1 MNSRLA
7 HRGPDSEGHVTRD
20 GVALAMRRL
29 AIIDLHTGD
38 QPIITANGDVAVIL
52 NGEIYNF
59 RELREDLQRAGCAF
73 RTRSDTEVVALGY
86 LKYGAGVV
94 DRLKGMFAFALH
106 DRRSGKLL
114 LARDR
119 FGEKPLYYHHRD
131 STLIFASEMRA
142 LLAWPE
148 LPRRL
153 NREAFGQFLR
163 LGYTPS
169 PTTLVENIQELP
181 PGCFLEWDAGA
192 VKVSR
197 YYTPDYTPAPELGT
211 ADVAI
216 PLVREA
222 LKTAVGRQMVSD
234 VPIGALLSG
243 GIDSSAVVA
252 MMQQHSDRPVS
263 TFTVRFSDADYDE
276 SAVAREV
283 ARHLGTDHHEISID
297 DNAFQPDD
305 LWRIVEHVGQPFAD
319 SSAIP
324 MYVISRSVREHVKV
338 CLTGDGGDEMFAG
351 YPIFNW
357 ASQVDRVARVP
368 RPLRRAAGIGLAIA
382 RHTPGLRNAR
392 FPRQATRALGA
403 ADEPSSR
410 RLAAIDTLFLP
421 SELRRLIGDRET
433 LDAARDSLGIVSE
446 LPDESAGWTTL
457 RRRMYQSVS
466 QRLTQDMLVKVD
478 RMGMAASLELRAPM
492 LDPDLAALSMRLP
505 DSTLISGGLQKRV
518 LREAVRELLPDI
530 VFTHPKTGF
539 SIPLHRFVNQKYR
552 DTVTEL
558 LETPGDVMSLLNLP
572 EVARIAKR
580 GLARQA
586 DRADISVYR
595 ASHQLWSLL
604 QVAAWAQRFRIQV

>member
-1 MNSRLA
+1 MCGICGVAEKTPSKSAESAVLTMNSRLA

-59 RELREDLQRAGCAF
+59 RELREDLERAGCTF

-86 LKYGAGVV
+86 LKYGTGVV

-197 YYTPDYTPAPELGT
+197 YYTPDYTPAPELGA

-324 MYVISRSVREHVKV
+324 MYVVSRSVREHVKV

-357 ASQVDRVARVP
+357 ASQVDRVARIP

-392 FPRQATRALGA
+392 LPRQATRALGA
-403 ADEPSSR
+403 ADEPPSR

-433 LDAARDSLGIVSE
+433 LNAGHDSLGIVSE
-446 LPDESAGWTTL
+446 LPDES
-457 RRRMYQSVS
+457 M
-466 QRLTQDMLVKVD
+466 
-478 RMGMAASLELRAPM
+478 
-492 LDPDLAALSMRLP
+492 
-505 DSTLISGGLQKRV
+505 SGR
-518 LREAVRELLPDI
+518 
-530 VFTHPKTGF
+530 
-539 SIPLHRFVNQKYR
+539 NQK
-552 DTVTEL
+552 V
-558 LETPGDVMSLLNLP
+558 PAAGS
-572 EVARIAKR
+572 RIADLDVEQCR
-580 GLARQA
+580 LGLFTLFAFQSIR
-586 DRADISVYR
+586 DN
-595 ASHQLWSLL
+595 
-604 QVAAWAQRFRIQV
+604 RFQG